1 MHELEGGYMEK
12 INILFIQ
19 DRKIKKKRNTVTL
32 GDMINKQI
40 PDTYEIDYIS
50 VKENMIGKIEQFQP
64 QIIYIFQSNA
74 FDILELVKRIKEE
87 FPEVVILTN
96 LSDGVKSP
104 QKMMAELKDAG
115 VYKCY
120 HSTLIL
126 ETLIHDMF
134 VALNME

>member
-1 MHELEGGYMEK
+1 MEK

-19 DRKIKKKRNTVTL
+19 DRKVKKKRNTITL
-32 GDMINKQI
+32 GDMIDKQV

-50 VKENMIGKIEQFQP
+50 IKDNVIGKIEQFQP
-64 QIIYIFQSNA
+64 QIVYIFQSNA
-74 FDILELVKRIKEE
+74 FDILELVKGIKEE
-87 FPEVVILTN
+87 FPKVVIFTN
-96 LSDGVKSP
+96 LPDSVKSP
-104 QKMMAELKDAG
+104 QKMIAELKDAG

>member
-1 MHELEGGYMEK
+1 MEK

-19 DRKIKKKRNTVTL
+19 DRKMKKKRNTITL
-32 GDMINKQI
+32 GDMINKQV

-50 VKENMIGKIEQFQP
+50 IKENVIGKIKQFQP

-74 FDILELVKRIKEE
+74 FDILELVTRIKEE
-87 FPEVVILTN
+87 FPRVVILTN
-96 LSDGVKSP
+96 LSDSVKSP
-104 QKMMAELKDAG
+104 QEMMAELKDAG

-120 HSTLIL
+120 HSTFIL